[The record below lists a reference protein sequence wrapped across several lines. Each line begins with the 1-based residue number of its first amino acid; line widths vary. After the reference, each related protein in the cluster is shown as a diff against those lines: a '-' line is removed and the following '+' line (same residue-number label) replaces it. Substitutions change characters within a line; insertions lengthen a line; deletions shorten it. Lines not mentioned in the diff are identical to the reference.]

1 MQEEDGLN
9 FNFWATEIKVNGTTT
24 VKLANG
30 NDALHL
36 TMACFGEEVTEKS
49 RTVLYCKCNEREAP
63 IAVLMEG
70 LNENQQLDLMVSG
83 NDVCEFSLKG
93 RSPSSVYLSGFIQPL
108 VDAEDLG
115 NVMEE
120 SIKEEVRGDQEE
132 ETGEE
137 SNSSMGGLKR
147 QLAAPDRPKKKAK
160 SAEPSPP
167 ATDAS
172 KSVLTDADNSMDAVA
187 TDVEVPQTKQP
198 ERAKPMSPESSQ
210 LVREPVEGESA
221 KKKKKKKSKF
231 TYDEMGLGV
240 RTVKKGTGPAVSE
253 GDTVRIRYIGQ
264 LAGKKSIFDKN
275 LTDGLTFTVGEGMV
289 VKGLERGLLGM
300 KKDEKR
306 KLMIPSQ
313 LAYGSDGDGNEI
325 PPDSD
330 LLFTV
335 ELLEV
340 V

>member
-9 FNFWATEIKVNGTTT
+9 FNFWATEIKVNGITT

-36 TMACFGEEVTEKS
+36 TMACFGEKVEEKS

-115 NVMEE
+115 NVMGE
-120 SIKEEVRGDQEE
+120 SVKEDVRGDQEE

-160 SAEPSPP
+160 SAEPSPT
-167 ATDAS
+167 ATS
-172 KSVLTDADNSMDAVA
+172 KSVLTDPDNSMDAVA

-198 ERAKPMSPESSQ
+198 EPTKPMSPESSQ
-210 LVREPVEGESA
+210 VGREPAEGESA

-275 LTDGLTFTVGEGMV
+275 LTDGFTFTVGEGKV

-313 LAYGSDGDGNEI
+313 LAYGSEGDGSEI
-325 PPDSD
+325 PADAD